1 MDRISVI
8 VATYNRKEM
17 LNRLLESFGKLAC
30 SCPLEFIII
39 DDCSDDGS
47 ESVAEAWKINLGSAD
62 VKYHRLPVRSGPA
75 VARNAGI
82 SLSTGNILVF
92 TDSDCRVDPDWVEK
106 LYQWLIQN
114 PGKAGAG
121 GRVLPLD
128 NDIYSLYNT
137 IFRILEPPQH
147 LKTLVGANLIIW
159 KQPVLNVGMF
169 DEYFYHPGGEETA
182 LCMKLWIRGYR
193 FGFQPEAVVYHDYRK
208 TLNAFIRTFLNYGN
222 GEKIMIENR
231 LSDYLQYMEYPE
243 KIDNFVAF
251 SHNLRFQCLFM
262 GHMIVHILKQIPFIG
277 QQPISHTKKIQI
289 FGLFAIQNF
298 CCQLG
303 RGTFSG
309 IVVKSVNRYL
319 VENPGSLLILD
330 SDEKTR
336 QPLLEITDDT
346 VPGFLKPGQWVKAT
360 VTIKNLS
367 EHQWI
372 STSYLISLMYAGSTH
387 PFFQSKIQR
396 DHLFSPNSESVYH
409 FRFVLPKQDTDH
421 IVQFFLS
428 SPSGV
433 PLSTKREKKI
443 IVSSKPVFLP

>member
-8 VATYNRKEM
+8 VATYNRKDM
-17 LNRLLESFGKLAC
+17 LNRLLESFSKLSC

-39 DDCSDDGS
+39 DDFSDDGS
-47 ESVAEAWKINLGSAD
+47 ESVVESWKNSLGSAD
-62 VKYHRLPVRSGPA
+62 VLYHRLPVRSGPA
-75 VARNAGI
+75 RARNAGI
-82 SLSTGNILVF
+82 LLSTGNILAF
-92 TDSDCRVDPDWVEK
+92 TDSDCRVDPDWVEN
-106 LYQWLIQN
+106 LYQWLIHN
-114 PGKAGAG
+114 PDKAGAG

-128 NDIYSLYNT
+128 NDIYSQFNT

-147 LKTLVGANLIIW
+147 LKTLVGANVIIW
-159 KQPVLNVGMF
+159 KQPVIDVGMF

-182 LCMKLWIRGYR
+182 LCMKLGIRGYR

-231 LSDYLQYMEYPE
+231 LSDYLQYTEYPE
-243 KIDNFVAF
+243 KVDNFVAYTN
-251 SHNLRFQCLFM
+251 NLRFQCLCM
-262 GHMIVHILKQIPFIG
+262 GHMIVHILKQIPYLWKL
-277 QQPISHTKKIQI
+277 PIPHSRRIQL

-309 IVVKSVNRYL
+309 ILVKSVNHYL

-330 SDEKTR
+330 PNEKTR
-336 QPLLEITDDT
+336 QPLLEITHDT
-346 VPGFLKPGQWVKAT
+346 VPGFLKPGQWVQAT

-372 STSYLISLMYAGSTH
+372 STSYLISLMHAGSTR
-387 PFFQSKIQR
+387 PFFQSRIHR

-409 FRFVLPKQDTDH
+409 FRFVSPKEDKDYIIQ
-421 IVQFFLS
+421 IFIS
-428 SPSGV
+428 SQSGM
-433 PLSTKREKKI
+433 PISTKREKKI
-443 IVSSKPVFLP
+443 IVTSNPALLT